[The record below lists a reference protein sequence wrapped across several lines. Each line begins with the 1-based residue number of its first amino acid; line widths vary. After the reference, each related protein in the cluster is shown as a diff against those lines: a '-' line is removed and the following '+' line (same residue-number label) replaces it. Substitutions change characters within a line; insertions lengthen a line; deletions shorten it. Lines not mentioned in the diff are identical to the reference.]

1 MELPIILRELAGE
14 RVRDDSAVALLLQ
27 LGMLPNGERDVVAV
41 RSGNDIGRGDRS
53 TVTVGVSGG
62 RVTTRRRINN
72 PGVRR
77 VRESREVIRQ
87 PDKPYA

>member
-1 MELPIILRELAGE
+1 MILPIVFRELASQ
-14 RVRDDSAVALLLQ
+14 RVRDDGAVALLLQ
-27 LGMLPNGERDVVAV
+27 LGMLPDGERDVVAV
-41 RSGNDIGRGDRS
+41 RSGNDIGRGNRRAIAI
-53 TVTVGVSGG
+53 GMRGG

-72 PGVRR
+72 SGIRR